1 MSGTGVGVAQ
11 VDRVEDLVYDS
22 IVASTDKLLVADGVA
37 IFTVFDVPGTPKI
50 DLTSTA
56 CVATGGAGPLP
67 EPTTRRL
74 PDEIRQLALDVRR
87 MLVANHRLVE
97 GARQIIIEIQL
108 RGPRPSF
115 DISYRGRK
123 A

>member
-1 MSGTGVGVAQ
+1 MPGTRVGVTQ
-11 VDRVEDLVYDS
+11 VDRVADLVQDA
-22 IVASTDKLLVADGVA
+22 IIASTERLLVADGVA
-37 IFTVFDVPGTPKI
+37 VFTVFDVFGAPRI

-56 CVATGGAGPLP
+56 CVAAGAAGSRPVP
-67 EPTTRRL
+67 APRRL

-87 MLVANHRLVE
+87 TLIANHRLVE
-97 GARQIIIEIQL
+97 GARQIVIEIQM

-115 DISYRGRK
+115 DISYRAHK